1 MAMNDIELLK
11 LVPLFSQMDDNE
23 LSGLRGIM
31 DVEQFTAGQ
40 GIIHE
45 DEHGDEFYVLVKG
58 SAQVLVMDAAGNEV
72 LVEDVGPGGFFG
84 ELSML
89 TDEPRAATVKA
100 TDDTTTLVLER
111 QEFFNFLMTHP
122 HAGIDVLTVL
132 SHRLNRTSALLR
144 NTVSKNV
151 NQVDQ
156 ERITRGQR
164 IADTVA
170 ATMGSWRFIIVQST
184 LLFSWIVLNLLAWTF
199 HWDPYPF
206 IFLNLMLSFQAA
218 YAAPFI
224 MMSQNPQSD
233 KDRLAA
239 EIDHQVNSKAEL
251 EVGLLLRRLDDLE
264 RQMHRNHREHQ
275 ALLNEVHHTQGELPA
290 ARLADAK

>member
-1 MAMNDIELLK
+1 MNEIELLK
-11 LVPLFSQMDDNE
+11 QVPLFSQMDDHE
-23 LSGLRGIM
+23 LSGLRSIM
-31 DVEQFTAGQ
+31 ELVHFTSGE

-45 DEHGDEFYVLVKG
+45 GEAGDDFYVLMEGNV
-58 SAQVLVMDAAGNEV
+58 QVRVLDATGAEV
-72 LVEDVGPGGFFG
+72 VIEDIGPGGFFG

-89 TDEPRAATVKA
+89 SDEPRAATVRA
-100 TDDTTTLVLER
+100 VDDVTTLSLDR
-111 QEFFNFLMTHP
+111 QEFFDFLMTHP

-144 NTVSKNV
+144 KSVSKNV
-151 NQVDQ
+151 NEVDE
-156 ERITRGQR
+156 ERITMGQR

-170 ATMGSWRFIIVQST
+170 SNMGSWRFIIIQST
-184 LLFSWIVLNLLAWTF
+184 ALCIWIILNVTAWVQR
-199 HWDPYPF
+199 WDPYPF
-206 IFLNLMLSFQAA
+206 ILLNLALSFQAA

-224 MMSQNPQSD
+224 MMSQNRQSD

-251 EVGLLLRRLDDLE
+251 EVGLMLRRLDDLE

-275 ALLNEVHHTQGELPA
+275 ALLKEMNHPHELA
-290 ARLADAK
+290 AVEKLEAEH

>member
-1 MAMNDIELLK
+1 MNDVELLK
-11 LVPLFSQMDDNE
+11 QVPIFSQMDDAE

-31 DVEQFTAGQ
+31 DLVHFTPGQ

-45 DEHGDEFYVLVKG
+45 DEAGDEFYVLVEG
-58 SAQVLVMDAAGNEV
+58 HAQVLVMDATGAEV
-72 LVEDVGPGGFFG
+72 VVEELGPGGFFG
-84 ELSML
+84 EMSML

-100 TDDTTTLVLER
+100 VDEATTLSLER
-111 QEFFNFLMTHP
+111 QEFFDFLMRHP

-132 SHRLNRTSALLR
+132 SRRLNHISALLR

-151 NQVDQ
+151 NEVVED
-156 ERITRGQR
+156 RITAGQR

-184 LLFSWIVLNLLAWTF
+184 ALLIWIALNIFLVLKLR
-199 HWDPYPF
+199 WDPYPF
-206 IFLNLMLSFQAA
+206 ILLNLALSFQAA

-224 MMSQNPQSD
+224 MMSQNRQSD

-275 ALLNEVHHTQGELPA
+275 ALLREVNHPHGAMPA
-290 ARLADAK
+290 ERLEASK

>member
-1 MAMNDIELLK
+1 MAINDVELLK
-11 LVPLFSQMDDNE
+11 LVPLFSQMDDAE
-23 LSGLRGIM
+23 LAGLRGIM
-31 DVEQFTAGQ
+31 DEEHFTAGQ

-45 DEHGDEFYVLVKG
+45 EERGDEFYVLIKG

-72 LVEDVGPGGFFG
+72 VVEDVGPGGFFG

-89 TDEPRAATVKA
+89 TDEPRAATVRA
-100 TDDTTTLVLER
+100 TDDSTTLVLER

-156 ERITRGQR
+156 ERLTQGQR
-164 IADTVA
+164 IADGVA
-170 ATMGSWRFIIVQST
+170 SNMGSWRFIIIQSSI
-184 LLFSWIVLNLLAWTF
+184 LLVWITINVIFWGKL
-199 HWDPYPF
+199 WDPYPF
-206 IFLNLMLSFQAA
+206 ILLNLALSFQAA

-224 MMSQNPQSD
+224 MMSQNRQSD

-239 EIDHQVNSKAEL
+239 EIDHQVNTKAEV

-275 ALLNEVHHTQGELPA
+275 ALLNEVSHPHGDLPA
-290 ARLADAK
+290 ARLADAQ

>member
-1 MAMNDIELLK
+1 MNEIELLK
-11 LVPLFSQMDDNE
+11 QVPLFSQMDNDE
-23 LSGLRGIM
+23 LTSLHSIM
-31 DVEQFTAGQ
+31 QLEHFTAGQ

-45 DEHGDEFYVLVKG
+45 SEAGDEFYVLVSG
-58 SAQVLVMDAAGNEV
+58 QVQVLVLDATGAEV
-72 LVEDVGPGGFFG
+72 LVEDIGPGGFFG

-100 TDDTTTLVLER
+100 VDEVDTLTLDR
-111 QEFFNFLMTHP
+111 QEFFNFLMTHA
-122 HAGIDVLTVL
+122 HASIDVLTVL

-144 NTVSKNV
+144 KSVSQNV
-151 NQVDQ
+151 NEIDQ
-156 ERITRGQR
+156 DRMTAGQR

-184 LLFSWIVLNLLAWTF
+184 LLLLWIVLNLIAWSH

-224 MMSQNPQSD
+224 MMSQNRQSD

-251 EVGLLLRRLDDLE
+251 EVGLLIRRLDDLE
-264 RQMHRNHREHQ
+264 RQMHANHREHQ
-275 ALLNEVHHTQGELPA
+275 ALLKEVSHSRELAPVE
-290 ARLADAK
+290 RLEASQ

>member
-1 MAMNDIELLK
+1 
-11 LVPLFSQMDDNE
+11 
-23 LSGLRGIM
+23 
-31 DVEQFTAGQ
+31 
-40 GIIHE
+40 
-45 DEHGDEFYVLVKG
+45 
-58 SAQVLVMDAAGNEV
+58 
-72 LVEDVGPGGFFG
+72 
-84 ELSML
+84 
-89 TDEPRAATVKA
+89 VKA

-111 QEFFNFLMTHP
+111 QEFFNFLMAHP

-144 NTVSKNV
+144 HTVSKNV
-151 NQVDQ
+151 NQV
-156 ERITRGQR
+156 EEEKMTTGQR

-170 ATMGSWRFIIVQST
+170 ATMGSWRFIIIQST
-184 LLFSWIVLNLLAWTF
+184 LLFGWIILNLIAWNYR
-199 HWDPYPF
+199 WDPYPF

-224 MMSQNPQSD
+224 MMSQNRQSD

-275 ALLNEVHHTQGELPA
+275 ALLNEVNHQHGEPPA
-290 ARLADAK
+290 ARLADEH

>member
-1 MAMNDIELLK
+1 MSDADLLK
-11 LVPLFSQMDDNE
+11 QVPLFSEMDDNE
-23 LSGLRGIM
+23 LAGLRSVM
-31 DVEQFTAGQ
+31 DLVRYTPGQ

-45 DEHGDEFYVLVKG
+45 DEQGDEFYVLVSG
-58 SAQVLVMDAAGNEV
+58 HVQVLVLDATGTEV
-72 LVEDVGPGGFFG
+72 LVEEIDPGGFFG

-89 TDEPRAATVKA
+89 SDEPRAATVKA
-100 TDDTTTLVLER
+100 VDDVTTLSLER
-111 QEFFNFLMTHP
+111 AEFFKFLMAHP

-132 SHRLNRTSALLR
+132 SQRLNRTSALLR
-144 NTVSKNV
+144 HSVSKNV
-151 NQVDQ
+151 NEVEED
-156 ERITRGQR
+156 RMTVGQR
-164 IADTVA
+164 IADAVA
-170 ATMGSWRFIIVQST
+170 ANMGSWRFIIIQST
-184 LLFSWIVLNLLAWTF
+184 LLIGWIVLNLLAWTF

-224 MMSQNPQSD
+224 MMSQNRQSD

-264 RQMHRNHREHQ
+264 RQMHANHREHQ
-275 ALLNEVHHTQGELPA
+275 ALLHEVNHSHLLA
-290 ARLADAK
+290 AVEKKEAAQ